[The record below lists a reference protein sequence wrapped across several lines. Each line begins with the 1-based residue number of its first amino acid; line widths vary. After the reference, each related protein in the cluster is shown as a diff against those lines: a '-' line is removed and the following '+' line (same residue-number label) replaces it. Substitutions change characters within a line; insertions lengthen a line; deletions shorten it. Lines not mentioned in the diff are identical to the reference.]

1 MKTEYQIDIINRLK
15 LERDK
20 HNLSQKDIADKL
32 GISYGFL
39 GRIESPKQ
47 EGKYNLAQIRQ
58 LCEIYGIRLSELF
71 MPDSHLD
78 GEDLINGL
86 VNAIIEYENL

>member
-1 MKTEYQIDIINRLK
+1 M
-15 LERDK
+15 
-20 HNLSQKDIADKL
+20 L

-71 MPDSHLD
+71 MPDSHLN
-78 GEDLINGL
+78 GEDLVNGL